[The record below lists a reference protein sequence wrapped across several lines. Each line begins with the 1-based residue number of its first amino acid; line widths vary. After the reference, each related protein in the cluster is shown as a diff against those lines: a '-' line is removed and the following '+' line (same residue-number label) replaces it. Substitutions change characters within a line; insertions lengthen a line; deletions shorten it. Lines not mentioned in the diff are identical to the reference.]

1 MAQVG
6 LGGLPFAETARSVEL
21 LATEVMPVVQK
32 ELGLRTVSN
41 V

>member
-6 LGGLPFAETARSVEL
+6 LGGLPFADTARSIEL

-32 ELGLRTVSN
+32 ETHPAKQP
-41 V
+41 